1 MFVENSENLSQFTP
15 LVGVETGGHR
25 VVTSNPWANRNKG
38 LPSHAPGHVSPCQSR
53 RNDTGEAVTGYCGCK
68 SEPVA
73 TVALGCF
80 HSPTPTALVN
90 DSPEGGGGVES
101 PGHELDRF
109 RAKAK
114 FGP

>member
-38 LPSHAPGHVSPCQSR
+38 LSSHAPGHVSPCQSR
-53 RNDTGEAVTGYCGCK
+53 RNDTGKAITGYGGCQ

-80 HSPTPTALVN
+80 HRPTPTALVN

-101 PGHELDRF
+101 P
-109 RAKAK
+109 
-114 FGP
+114 